1 MNENEEKLAQ
11 LVEGLR
17 ALCEVIEARN
27 RYAPDLQL
35 PHVVQLLSATLR
47 DIDER
52 CGAAGGES

>member
-27 RYAPDLQL
+27 RYAPDVQL
-35 PHVVQLLSATLR
+35 PHVVMLLSATLR